1 MKKQGYSEASLR
13 FASKAL
19 KFLNSQCNLNDPE
32 SVKEF
37 IANYDSASSY
47 KRNLCYAY
55 SHYLKFAGLEWKSP
69 KYYTSN
75 KLPKIP
81 SEQKLNML
89 ISASPQVLALKLSIS
104 KETGLRPVE
113 LCSLKVRDVDL
124 EKGIIYPST
133 AKGGSGRTLK
143 ISAKTL
149 DMLRVYVSKYDLS
162 LNCKLFKG
170 DSDYY
175 GKLYRN
181 VRNRV
186 SKKLNDPSFKN
197 IRLYDFRHYFA
208 TMTYHK
214 TKDILYVKQK
224 MGHKK
229 IETTLLYTQLID
241 FNDEEFTVRAAK
253 SVDEASKLIESG
265 FEYVTEMD
273 GVKLFRK
280 RK

>member
-1 MKKQGYSEASLR
+1 
-13 FASKAL
+13 L